1 MSEKG
6 EYAIIN
12 KGLIQ
17 KEQLMSSL
25 EDVLTVWQNNYEFK
39 QQFKKNPEKALADAG
54 LVLEPKDLEKIK
66 KLLTKDEE
74 LDKRINK

>member
-1 MSEKG
+1 
-6 EYAIIN
+6 
-12 KGLIQ
+12 
-17 KEQLMSSL
+17 MSSL
-25 EDVLTVWQNNYEFK
+25 EDVLSVWQNNYEFK

-66 KLLTKDEE
+66 NLLKIKDEE